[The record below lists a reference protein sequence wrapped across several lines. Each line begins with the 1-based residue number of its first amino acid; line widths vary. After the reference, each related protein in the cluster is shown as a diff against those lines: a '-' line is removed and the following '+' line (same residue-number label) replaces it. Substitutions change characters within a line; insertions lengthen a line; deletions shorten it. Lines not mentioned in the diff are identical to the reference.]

1 MCLGFPGLVVEIDA
15 AGATVDTEGRRR
27 RASILFMPDIAI
39 GEWVYVAAG
48 TIVERL
54 DEREARE
61 IRATLLGALELED
74 AGVQAAARKGAGDV
88 PQA

>member
-1 MCLGFPGLVVEIDA
+1 MCVGFPGLVMEVDA
-15 AGATVDTEGRRR
+15 TGATVDTEGRRR
-27 RASILFMPDIAI
+27 RASTLFLPDIAV

-54 DEREARE
+54 EASEARE
-61 IRATLLGALELED
+61 IRATLLQALELED
-74 AGVQAAARKGAGDV
+74 AEAQAAARKGAGDV

>member
-1 MCLGFPGLVVEIDA
+1 MCMGFPGRVVAVDA

-27 RASILFMPDIAI
+27 RASTLFLPDIAV

-54 DEREARE
+54 DESEARE
-61 IRATLLGALELED
+61 IRATLYRALELED
-74 AGVQAAARKGAGDV
+74 AEAQAAARKGAGDV

>member
-1 MCLGFPGLVVEIDA
+1 MCVGFPGRVVEVDST
-15 AGATVDTEGRRR
+15 GATVDTEGRRR
-27 RASILFMPDIAI
+27 RASTLFLPDIAV

-54 DEREARE
+54 DESEARE
-61 IRATLLGALELED
+61 IRATLLLALELED
-74 AGVQAAARKGAGDV
+74 AEAQAAARKGASDV